1 MVASNMLQVPL
12 GFCETERQTILLS
25 VVFLLKLLLRP
36 TASDEAITT
45 VVSSDCKCSSQN
57 YFNVAA
63 SCLPNRM

>member
-36 TASDEAITT
+36 TALDEAITT
-45 VVSSDCKCSSQN
+45 VVSSDGNCCSKKH
-57 YFNVAA
+57 FNVAA